1 MVLDQVCCDSINV
14 RRKPRAKRVVVFCH
28 DFSHLSELVDS
39 LSGDPIVQ
47 CDLTVIPQKILVDN
61 IVHF

>member
-14 RRKPRAKRVVVFCH
+14 RGKPRAKRVVVVRH

-39 LSGDPIVQ
+39 LSCDSIVQ
-47 CDLTVIPQKILVDN
+47 SDLTVIPQKIIVDD